1 VPTHITVHR
10 VCCYQASYTV
20 PYTCL
25 LRIFQVF
32 PFILFLRIEFDM
44 YRTLKKEFDMYVNV
58 MYYVHASILVHTKVP
73 SVATLGE
80 YVHAWTGGENTR
92 RTFQTTPPTCI

>member
-1 VPTHITVHR
+1 
-10 VCCYQASYTV
+10 
-20 PYTCL
+20 L
-25 LRIFQVF
+25 
-32 PFILFLRIEFDM
+32 ILFLRIEFDM

-80 YVHAWTGGENTR
+80 YVHAWTGEKTQHAAGDGHDIR
-92 RTFQTTPPTCI
+92 FKLLP